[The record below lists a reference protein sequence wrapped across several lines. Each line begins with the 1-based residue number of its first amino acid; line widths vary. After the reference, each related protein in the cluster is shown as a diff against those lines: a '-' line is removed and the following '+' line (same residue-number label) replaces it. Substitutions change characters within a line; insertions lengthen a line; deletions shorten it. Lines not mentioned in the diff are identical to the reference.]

1 MNHKN
6 ISFKGIKFRNFS
18 IKKIIFFIISVVV
31 IVGLFGGI
39 SYMSK
44 NKKVDAKPEI
54 RNVKTQKLKTGS
66 ITCEVEY
73 AGELKPVSEV
83 AVFPKTG
90 GKIVSVNV
98 NVGDKVTEGQVLYM
112 LDNAEILANVHAQQ
126 VALDGANLDL
136 DKANTSLEQQIS
148 TAKQNIDKL
157 QVQYDNEKDN
167 YDKQQILYNSDV
179 ISKKDFDEAAAKY
192 DSASI
197 DLKAA
202 VDNYE
207 SLQNNQGPESIKA
220 AQNAIESRKAGLET
234 AQIQADDA
242 TVKAPISGIVSVK
255 DVEVGKLASAQSGSV
270 TIIDNSK
277 LTVQVTVPDKI
288 VGRLKVG
295 QSIPIAV
302 NALDGKKITGTID
315 TISPNTDSK
324 DKSYIVKINIENSD
338 DNIKCGMFVK
348 VYLEAENKDN
358 ILIVPNE
365 AIKVENGVNYLY
377 TVENNKI
384 KKIGVETGISNDKST
399 EIIGKIKDDTSIIIE
414 GQSLLDDGEEVN
426 VIN

>member
-1 MNHKN
+1 MKHKN
-6 ISFKGIKFRNFS
+6 INFKGIKFRNFS
-18 IKKIIFFIISVVV
+18 IKKTIFFISSVVV
-31 IVGLFGGI
+31 IVALFGGI

-44 NKKVDAKPEI
+44 NKKVDVKPEI
-54 RNVKTQKLKTGS
+54 RNVKTQKIKTGS

-90 GKIVSVNV
+90 GKVVGVSV
-98 NVGDKVTEGQVLYM
+98 NVGDKVTEGQVLYT

-126 VALDGANLDL
+126 AALDGANVDL

-157 QVQYDNEKDN
+157 QVQFDNEKDN

-192 DSASI
+192 DNASI

-207 SLQNNQGPESIKA
+207 LLQNNQGPESIKS
-220 AQNAIESRKAGLET
+220 AQNAIESRKAALE
-234 AQIQADDA
+234 AAKIQADDA
-242 TVKAPISGIVSVK
+242 TIKAPISGVVSVK
-255 DVEVGKLASAQSGSV
+255 DVEVGKLASGQSGSV

-277 LTVQVTVPDKI
+277 LTVEVTVPDKI

-295 QSIPIAV
+295 QSVTIAV

-348 VYLEAENKDN
+348 VSLEAENKDN
-358 ILIVPNE
+358 IVIVPNE

-399 EIIGKIKDDTSIIIE
+399 EIIGNIKADTSIITE
-414 GQSLLDDGEEVN
+414 GQSLLDDGEEVK